1 MPVIKW
7 YTQLFHINLYADE
20 SYLLDVDPLP
30 TGDSTDTAKFKV
42 LENTP
47 KGPQLMVVDKV
58 ESG

>member
-1 MPVIKW
+1 MKVNYRCRPFT
-7 YTQLFHINLYADE
+7 Y
-20 SYLLDVDPLP
+20 